1 MTNDKSISILNDVL
15 ETLLD
20 SRDGYQKAAEVADR
34 DVFKQFFTRRA
45 AARNSMVTKTQAEIR
60 HLGGEPAEEGTIL
73 AKAHRSVQT
82 TITKKGINHGIW
94 NFRTCHSGSGYL
106 GIARG
111 LGKRRIGGFKT
122 AVDRAYRNSAGH
134 RTDHLVFCR
143 TQRLREGGLTS

>member
-73 AKAHRSVQT
+73 AKAHRMFLSISSALEGNDEAAVEAVEDGEEYLRNKMKDALANDELAAT
-82 TITKKGINHGIW
+82 AKTLL
-94 NFRTCHSGSGYL
+94 SGFNGEL
-106 GIARG
+106 
-111 LGKRRIGGFKT
+111 
-122 AVDRAYRNSAGH
+122 RADGRLI
-134 RTDHLVFCR
+134 DHLEASV
-143 TQRLREGGLTS
+143 